1 MKIKKRYLLPV
12 AFLCLI
18 GIAGK
23 TVDSGKYFEI
33 AKNIELFANIYKEIN
48 TYYVDDLDPAKTMR
62 IGIDAM
68 LNHLDPYTNYISESE
83 MEGFRYITEGKYN
96 GIGAT
101 VQKIGDYPVI
111 TETYENCPA
120 FKAGLK
126 TADILVSVDGQSAKG
141 KGSEELYDIMK
152 GAPGTEMEITVR
164 RPGEAK
170 DLKIKLKRDEVDVPN
185 VPYSGMVSDEVGYV
199 ILTTFTRDAGPN
211 VQAAFAELKTK
222 NPAMKGIILDLR
234 GNGGGLLNEAVNLVN
249 IFTPKGEVVVSTRG
263 KVEDWDRSFKTSSAP
278 TDDKMPL
285 VVLIDKG
292 SASASEI
299 VSGSLQDFDRGVL
312 LGQRS
317 YGKGL
322 VQNIKDIGYNSK
334 VKLTIS
340 KYYIPSGR
348 CIQGVTYQDGK
359 PVNIPDSLRTA
370 FKTKSGRKVLD
381 GGGVTPDIYIDS
393 ETKSAVVKSL
403 VEKFYIFDYVTDF
416 SLKNKTIS
424 AVKDFHF
431 TQFDEFV
438 KYLETRN
445 YFGETESDKLLSD
458 LREKAKK
465 EKYYDAIA
473 TELKA
478 AENKLTAEKKTEILN
493 HKKDITD
500 LIEKEISSRY
510 YYEKGKIQMGLR
522 NDKEIDEA
530 IKILKDTP
538 RYQKILSGK

>member
-1 MKIKKRYLLPV
+1 MKKRYLLPV
-12 AFLCLI
+12 AFLSLLC
-18 GIAGK
+18 IAGK

-68 LNHLDPYTNYISESE
+68 LDHLDPYTNYISESE

-111 TETYENCPA
+111 TEIYENCPA

-126 TADILVSVDGQSAKG
+126 TADVLVSVDGQSAKG
-141 KGSEELYDIMK
+141 KGSDELYDIMK
-152 GAPGTEMEITVR
+152 GAPGTEMEISVR
-164 RPGEAK
+164 RPGESK
-170 DLKIKLKRDEVDVPN
+170 ELKIKLKRDEVDVPN
-185 VPYSGMVSDEVGYV
+185 VPYSGMVSDEIGYV

-211 VQAAFAELKTK
+211 IQAAFAELKTK

-263 KVEDWDRSFKTSSAP
+263 KVEDWDRSFKTSNTP
-278 TDDKMPL
+278 TDEKMPL

-312 LGQRS
+312 MGQRS

-334 VKLTIS
+334 VKLTTS

-348 CIQGVTYQDGK
+348 CIQGVTYKDGK

-370 FKTKSGRKVLD
+370 FKTKNGRKVLD
-381 GGGVTPDIYIDS
+381 GGGVTPDVYIDS
-393 ETKSAVVKSL
+393 ETKSMVVKSL

-424 AVKDFHF
+424 VVKDFHF
-431 TQFDEFV
+431 TQFEEFV

-445 YFGETESDKLLSD
+445 YFGETESDKLLND

-465 EKYYDAIA
+465 EKYFDAIA
-473 TELKA
+473 ADLKA
-478 AENKLTAEKKTEILN
+478 AESKLTTEKKAEILS
-493 HKKDITD
+493 HKKEITD

-530 IKILKDTP
+530 IKLLKDVP

>member
-12 AFLCLI
+12 AFLGLL

-68 LNHLDPYTNYISESE
+68 LDHLDPYTNYISESE
-83 MEGFRYITEGKYN
+83 IEGFRYITEGKYN

-126 TADILVSVDGQSAKG
+126 TADVLVSVDGQSAKG
-141 KGSEELYDIMK
+141 KGSDELYDIMK

-164 RPGEAK
+164 RPGESK

-185 VPYSGMVSDEVGYV
+185 VPYSGMVSDEIGYV

-211 VQAAFAELKTK
+211 IQAAFADLKSK
-222 NPAMKGIILDLR
+222 NPNMKGVILDLR

-249 IFTPKGEVVVSTRG
+249 VFTPKGEVVVSTRG
-263 KVEDWDRSFKTSSAP
+263 KVEDWDRSFKTTGTP
-278 TDDKMPL
+278 TDEKMPL

-299 VSGSLQDFDRGVL
+299 VSGSLQDLDRGVL
-312 LGQRS
+312 MGQRS

-334 VKLTIS
+334 VKLTTS

-348 CIQGVTYQDGK
+348 CIQGVTYKNGK
-359 PVNIPDSLRTA
+359 PVNIPDSLRTV

-381 GGGVTPDIYIDS
+381 GGGVTPDVYIDS
-393 ETKSAVVKSL
+393 ETKSTVVKSL

-416 SLKNKTIS
+416 ALKNKTIS
-424 AVKDFHF
+424 TVKDFHF

-438 KYLETRN
+438 KYLEARS
-445 YFGETESDKLLSD
+445 YFGETESDKLLND
-458 LREKAKK
+458 LREKSKK

-473 TELKA
+473 ADLKA
-478 AENKLTAEKKTEILN
+478 AENKMTAEKKAEILS

-530 IKILKDTP
+530 IKLLKDTP

>member
-12 AFLCLI
+12 AFLGLI

-68 LNHLDPYTNYISESE
+68 LKHLDPYTNYISESE

-126 TADILVSVDGQSAKG
+126 TADVLVSVDGQSAKG
-141 KGSEELYDIMK
+141 KGSDELYDIMK

-164 RPGEAK
+164 RPGEVK

-199 ILTTFTRDAGPN
+199 ILTTFTRDAGAN
-211 VQAAFAELKTK
+211 IQTAFADLKTK

-249 IFTPKGEVVVSTRG
+249 IFTPKGEIVVSTRG
-263 KVEDWDRSFKTSSAP
+263 KVEDWDRSFKTTVAP

-370 FKTKSGRKVLD
+370 FKTKNGRKVLD
-381 GGGVTPDIYIDS
+381 GGGVTPDVYIDS

-403 VEKFYIFDYVTDF
+403 VENFYIFDYVTDF

-424 AVKDFHF
+424 AVKEFHF

-445 YFGETESDKLLSD
+445 YFGETESDKLLND

-473 TELKA
+473 ADLKA
-478 AENKLTAEKKTEILN
+478 AENKLIAEKKTEILN

>member
-1 MKIKKRYLLPV
+1 MKKRYLLPV
-12 AFLCLI
+12 VFLSLLC
-18 GIAGK
+18 IAGK

-83 MEGFRYITEGKYN
+83 IEGFRYITEGKYN

-101 VQKIGDYPVI
+101 VQKINDYPVI
-111 TETYENCPA
+111 TEIYENCPA

-141 KGSEELYDIMK
+141 KEADELYDIMK
-152 GAPGTEMEITVR
+152 GAPGTEMEISVR
-164 RPGEAK
+164 RPGESK
-170 DLKIKLKRDEVDVPN
+170 ELKIKLKRDEVDVPN
-185 VPYSGMVSDEVGYV
+185 VPYSGMVSDEIGYV

-211 VQAAFAELKTK
+211 IQAAFADLKTK

-263 KVEDWDRSFKTSSAP
+263 KVEDWDRSFKTTSTP
-278 TDDKMPL
+278 TDEKMPL

-312 LGQRS
+312 MGQRS

-334 VKLTIS
+334 VKLTTS

-348 CIQGVTYQDGK
+348 CIQGVTYKDGK

-370 FKTKSGRKVLD
+370 FKTKNGRKVLD
-381 GGGVTPDIYIDS
+381 GGGVTPDVYIDS
-393 ETKSAVVKSL
+393 ETKSTVVKSL
-403 VEKFYIFDYVTDF
+403 VENFYIFDYVTDF

-424 AVKDFHF
+424 VVKDFHF

-445 YFGETESDKLLSD
+445 YFGETESDKLLND

-465 EKYYDAIA
+465 EKYFDAIA
-473 TELKA
+473 ADLKA
-478 AENKLTAEKKTEILN
+478 AESKLTTEKKAEILS

-530 IKILKDTP
+530 IKLLKDVP

>member
-1 MKIKKRYLLPV
+1 MKKRYLLPV
-12 AFLCLI
+12 AFFGLFC
-18 GIAGK
+18 IAGK

-68 LNHLDPYTNYISESE
+68 LDHLDPYTNYISESE

-111 TETYENCPA
+111 TEIYENCPA

-126 TADILVSVDGQSAKG
+126 TADVLVSVDGQSAKG
-141 KGSEELYDIMK
+141 KGSDELYDIMK
-152 GAPGTEMEITVR
+152 GAPGTEMEISVR
-164 RPGEAK
+164 RPGESK
-170 DLKIKLKRDEVDVPN
+170 ELKIKLKRDEVDVPN
-185 VPYSGMVSDEVGYV
+185 VPYSGMVSDEIGYV

-211 VQAAFAELKTK
+211 IQAAFAELKTK

-263 KVEDWDRSFKTSSAP
+263 KVEDWDRSFKTSNTP
-278 TDDKMPL
+278 TDEKMPL

-312 LGQRS
+312 MGQRS

-334 VKLTIS
+334 VKLTTS

-348 CIQGVTYQDGK
+348 CIQGVTYKDGK

-370 FKTKSGRKVLD
+370 FKTKNGRKVLD
-381 GGGVTPDIYIDS
+381 GGGVTPDVYIDS
-393 ETKSAVVKSL
+393 ETKSMVVKSL

-424 AVKDFHF
+424 VVKDFHF

-445 YFGETESDKLLSD
+445 YFGETESDKLLND

-465 EKYYDAIA
+465 EKYFDAIA
-473 TELKA
+473 ADLKA
-478 AENKLTAEKKTEILN
+478 AESKLTTEKKAEILS

-530 IKILKDTP
+530 IKLLKDVP

>member
-1 MKIKKRYLLPV
+1 MKIKKRYLLPM
-12 AFLCLI
+12 AFLGLL

-68 LNHLDPYTNYISESE
+68 LDHLDPYTNYISESE
-83 MEGFRYITEGKYN
+83 IEGFRYITEGKYN

-126 TADILVSVDGQSAKG
+126 TADVLVSVDGQSAKG
-141 KGSEELYDIMK
+141 KGSDELYDIMK

-185 VPYSGMVSDEVGYV
+185 VPYSGMVSDEIGYV

-211 VQAAFAELKTK
+211 IQAAFADLKSK
-222 NPAMKGIILDLR
+222 NPNMKGVILDLR

-249 IFTPKGEVVVSTRG
+249 VFTPKGEVVVSTRG
-263 KVEDWDRSFKTSSAP
+263 KVEDWDRSFKTTGTP
-278 TDDKMPL
+278 TDEKMPL

-299 VSGSLQDFDRGVL
+299 VSGSLQDLDRGVL
-312 LGQRS
+312 MGQRS

-334 VKLTIS
+334 VKLTTS

-348 CIQGVTYQDGK
+348 CIQGVTYKDGK

-381 GGGVTPDIYIDS
+381 GGGVTPDVYIDS
-393 ETKSAVVKSL
+393 ETKSTVVKSL

-424 AVKDFHF
+424 EVKDFHF

-438 KYLETRN
+438 KFLESRN
-445 YFGETESDKLLSD
+445 YFGETESDKLLND

-473 TELKA
+473 ADLKA
-478 AENKLTAEKKTEILN
+478 AENKMTAEKKAEILS
-493 HKKDITD
+493 HRKDITD

-530 IKILKDTP
+530 IKLLKDTP

>member
-1 MKIKKRYLLPV
+1 MKIKKRYLLPM
-12 AFLCLI
+12 AFLGLL

-68 LNHLDPYTNYISESE
+68 LDHLDPYTNYISESE
-83 MEGFRYITEGKYN
+83 IEGFRYITEGKYN

-126 TADILVSVDGQSAKG
+126 TADVLVSVDGQSAKG
-141 KGSEELYDIMK
+141 KGSDELYDIMK

-185 VPYSGMVSDEVGYV
+185 VPYSGMVSDEIGYV

-211 VQAAFAELKTK
+211 IQAAFADLKSK
-222 NPAMKGIILDLR
+222 NPNMKGVILDLR

-249 IFTPKGEVVVSTRG
+249 VFTPKGEVVVSTRG
-263 KVEDWDRSFKTSSAP
+263 KVEDWDRSFKTTGTP
-278 TDDKMPL
+278 TDEKMPL

-299 VSGSLQDFDRGVL
+299 VSGSLQDLDRGVL
-312 LGQRS
+312 MGQRS

-334 VKLTIS
+334 VKLTTS

-348 CIQGVTYQDGK
+348 CIQGVTYKDGK

-381 GGGVTPDIYIDS
+381 GGGVTPDVYIDS
-393 ETKSAVVKSL
+393 ETKSTVVKSL

-424 AVKDFHF
+424 EVKDFHF

-438 KYLETRN
+438 KFLESRN
-445 YFGETESDKLLSD
+445 YFGETESDKLLND

-473 TELKA
+473 ADLKA
-478 AENKLTAEKKTEILN
+478 AENKMTAEKKAEILS
-493 HKKDITD
+493 HRKDITA

-530 IKILKDTP
+530 IKLLKDTP

>member
-12 AFLCLI
+12 AFLGLL

-68 LNHLDPYTNYISESE
+68 LDHLDPYTNYISESE
-83 MEGFRYITEGKYN
+83 IEGFRYITEGKYN

-126 TADILVSVDGQSAKG
+126 TADVLVSVDGQSAKG
-141 KGSEELYDIMK
+141 KGSDELYDIMK

-170 DLKIKLKRDEVDVPN
+170 EMKIKLKRDEVDVPN
-185 VPYSGMVSDEVGYV
+185 VPYSGMVSDEIGYV

-211 VQAAFAELKTK
+211 IQAAFADLKSK
-222 NPAMKGIILDLR
+222 NPNMKGVILDLR

-249 IFTPKGEVVVSTRG
+249 VFTPKGEVVVSTRG
-263 KVEDWDRSFKTSSAP
+263 KVEDWDRSFKTTGTP
-278 TDDKMPL
+278 TDEKMPL

-299 VSGSLQDFDRGVL
+299 VSGSLQDLDRGVL
-312 LGQRS
+312 MGQRS

-334 VKLTIS
+334 VKLTTS

-348 CIQGVTYQDGK
+348 CIQGVTYKDGK

-381 GGGVTPDIYIDS
+381 GGGVTPDVYIDS
-393 ETKSAVVKSL
+393 ETKSTVVKSL

-424 AVKDFHF
+424 TVNDFHF

-438 KYLETRN
+438 KFLESRN
-445 YFGETESDKLLSD
+445 YFGETESDKLLND

-473 TELKA
+473 ADLKA
-478 AENKLTAEKKTEILN
+478 AENKMTAEKKAEILS

-530 IKILKDTP
+530 IKLLKDTP

>member
-12 AFLCLI
+12 AFLGLL

-68 LNHLDPYTNYISESE
+68 LDHLDPYTNYISESE
-83 MEGFRYITEGKYN
+83 IEGFRYITEGKYN

-126 TADILVSVDGQSAKG
+126 TADVLVSVDGQSAKG
-141 KGSEELYDIMK
+141 KGSDELYDIMK

-185 VPYSGMVSDEVGYV
+185 VPYSGMVSDEIGYV

-211 VQAAFAELKTK
+211 IQAAFADLKSK
-222 NPAMKGIILDLR
+222 NPNMKGVILDLR

-249 IFTPKGEVVVSTRG
+249 VFTPKGEVVVSTRG
-263 KVEDWDRSFKTSSAP
+263 KVEDWDRSFKTTGTP
-278 TDDKMPL
+278 TDEKMPL

-299 VSGSLQDFDRGVL
+299 VSGSLQDLDRGVL
-312 LGQRS
+312 MGQRS

-334 VKLTIS
+334 VKLTTS

-348 CIQGVTYQDGK
+348 CIQGVTYKDGK

-381 GGGVTPDIYIDS
+381 GGGVTPDVYIDS
-393 ETKSAVVKSL
+393 ETKSTVVKSL

-424 AVKDFHF
+424 EVKDFHF

-438 KYLETRN
+438 KFLESRN
-445 YFGETESDKLLSD
+445 YFGETESDKLLND

-473 TELKA
+473 ADLKA
-478 AENKLTAEKKTEILN
+478 AENKMTAEKKAEILS
-493 HKKDITD
+493 HRKDITD

-530 IKILKDTP
+530 IKLLKDTP

>member
-1 MKIKKRYLLPV
+1 MKKRYLLPV
-12 AFLCLI
+12 AFLSLLC
-18 GIAGK
+18 IAGK

-83 MEGFRYITEGKYN
+83 IEGFRYITEGKYN

-101 VQKIGDYPVI
+101 VQKINDYPVI
-111 TETYENCPA
+111 TEIYENCPA

-141 KGSEELYDIMK
+141 KEADELYDIMK
-152 GAPGTEMEITVR
+152 GAPGTEMEISVR
-164 RPGEAK
+164 RPGESK
-170 DLKIKLKRDEVDVPN
+170 ELKIKLKRDEVDVPN
-185 VPYSGMVSDEVGYV
+185 VPYSGMVSDEIGYV

-211 VQAAFAELKTK
+211 IQAAFAELKTK

-263 KVEDWDRSFKTSSAP
+263 KVEDWDRSFKTSNTP
-278 TDDKMPL
+278 TDEKMPL

-312 LGQRS
+312 MGQRS

-334 VKLTIS
+334 VKLTTS

-348 CIQGVTYQDGK
+348 CIQGVTYKDGK

-370 FKTKSGRKVLD
+370 FKTKNGRKVLD
-381 GGGVTPDIYIDS
+381 GGGVTPDVYIDS
-393 ETKSAVVKSL
+393 ETKSMVVKSL

-424 AVKDFHF
+424 VVKDFHF
-431 TQFDEFV
+431 TQFEEFV

-445 YFGETESDKLLSD
+445 YFGETESDKLLND

-465 EKYYDAIA
+465 EKYFDAIA
-473 TELKA
+473 ADLKA
-478 AENKLTAEKKTEILN
+478 AESKLTTEKKAEILS
-493 HKKDITD
+493 HKKEITD

-530 IKILKDTP
+530 IKLLKDIP